1 MRSVIEYLD
10 TTAKRL
16 PSKVCYRDEKTALT
30 FEEVRNQARAAG
42 SFLLGEGFQ
51 REAVAVYMSK
61 TPAELTAFM
70 SVLYAG
76 CFYVPID
83 DEMPSKRIEL
93 IFENLSPRAVI
104 CDEETRENASKFAGS
119 ARVYSWDSIKDS
131 QTNEDALNSVAKTRI
146 DTDLAYIMYTSG
158 STGIPK
164 GVAVCHRSLIDYI
177 ESFCDVMK
185 FDEETVFGSQ
195 TPFYFDASLK
205 DIYPTLKCGCETVI
219 VPHSL
224 FMFPIKLTQFL
235 NEYKINTLCWV
246 VSALT
251 MISAFGVLDEN
262 PPKYLKLVG
271 FGGEVFPIKQYKR
284 WKKALPDVRYINL
297 YGPTETT
304 GVSMYYEV
312 DRDFEKDEAIPL
324 GQAFSNVD
332 IFLLDEDNK
341 LATDGETGEICMRGT
356 GVTMGYYNDFGRT
369 SEAFVQNPLN
379 DKYPEII
386 YRTGDLA
393 RINERGEMVF
403 VSRKDFQIKHMG
415 HRVELGEIEADV
427 NSVEGV
433 SASCA
438 VYLKKKD
445 RIELYYEGG
454 PEESDLTNMLKERL
468 PRYMVP
474 TKVYRMDKLP
484 LTPNGK
490 LDRKGLTA
498 LSEK

>member
-1 MRSVIEYLD
+1 MRRSVTEYLD
-10 TTAKRL
+10 ITAKRL
-16 PSKVCYRDEKTALT
+16 PSKVCYRDEKTAVT
-30 FEEVRNQARAAG
+30 FEEVLNQSHAAG
-42 SFLLGEGFQ
+42 SFLLGEGLKK
-51 REAVAVYMSK
+51 EAVAVYMSK
-61 TPAELTAFM
+61 TPSELVAFI
-70 SVLYAG
+70 SVLQAG

-83 DEMPSKRIEL
+83 DEMPAKRIEL
-93 IFENLSPRAVI
+93 IFENLKPRAVI
-104 CDEETRENASKFAGS
+104 CDCETRENASRFAGD
-119 ARVYSWDSIKDS
+119 AKVYVFDEIKTS
-131 QTNEDALNSVAKTRI
+131 PVNEEALEEVRRTRI

-219 VPHSL
+219 VPHTL
-224 FMFPIKLTQFL
+224 FMFPIKLTDFL

-251 MISAFGVLDEN
+251 MISAFGVLDDN
-262 PPKYLKLVG
+262 PPKYLKIVG

-324 GQAFSNVD
+324 GKAFENVD
-332 IFLLDEDNK
+332 IFLLDEENK
-341 LATDGETGEICMRGT
+341 LSTEGEICMRGT
-356 GVTMGYYNDFGRT
+356 AVTMGYYNDFERT
-369 SEAFVQNPLN
+369 SSAFVQNPLN

-427 NSVEGV
+427 NSIEGV

-454 PEESDLTNMLKERL
+454 PVEGDLTNMLKERL

-474 TKVYRMDKLP
+474 TKVYKMDKLP

>member
-1 MRSVIEYLD
+1 MMRSVTEYLD
-10 TTAKRL
+10 ITAHKL
-16 PSKVCYRDEKTALT
+16 PCKVCYRDEKTAFT
-30 FEEVRNQARAAG
+30 FSEVRNKARNIG
-42 SFLLGEGFQ
+42 SFLLNNGLKK
-51 REAVAVYMSK
+51 EAVAVYMSK
-61 TPAELTAFM
+61 TPAELVAFL
-70 SVLYAG
+70 SVLEAG

-83 DEMPSKRIEL
+83 DEMPQKRIEL
-93 IFENLSPRAVI
+93 IFENLKPRAVI
-104 CDEETRENASKFAGS
+104 CDETTLENAAKLAGD
-119 ARVYSWDSIKDS
+119 AKVYLYSEIDSFE
-131 QTNEDALNSVAKTRI
+131 EDEKALAEVENTRI

-164 GVAVCHRSLIDYI
+164 GVAVNHRSLIDYI
-177 ESFCDVMK
+177 ESFCDVMR
-185 FDEETVFGSQ
+185 FDEETIFGSQ

-219 VPHSL
+219 VPHNL
-224 FMFPIKLTQFL
+224 FMFPIKLTDFL
-235 NEYKINTLCWV
+235 NEYRINTLCWV

-324 GQAFSNVD
+324 GKAFQNVD

-341 LATDGETGEICMRGT
+341 LALEGEICMRGT
-356 GVTMGYYNDFGRT
+356 AVTMGYYNDFERT
-369 SEAFVQNPLN
+369 SSAFVQNPLN

-386 YRTGDLA
+386 YRTGDIA
-393 RINERGEMVF
+393 RINDRGEMVF

-427 NSVEGV
+427 NSIEGV
-433 SASCA
+433 TSSCA

-454 PEESDLTNMLKERL
+454 PIEGDMINMLKERL

-474 TKVYRMDKLP
+474 TKAYKLDKLP

-490 LDRKGLTA
+490 IDRKGLA
-498 LSEK
+498 ILSEK

>member
-1 MRSVIEYLD
+1 MRRTVLDYLD
-10 TTAKRL
+10 ETAARL
-16 PSKVCYRDEKTALT
+16 PDKTAFCDENTSLT
-30 FEEVRNQARAAG
+30 FGELRSQARKGG
-42 SFLLGEGFQ
+42 SALIGSGITGEP
-51 REAVAVYMSK
+51 VAVYMSK
-61 TPAELTAFM
+61 TPSEIAAFM
-70 SVLYAG
+70 ACLEAG
-76 CFYVPID
+76 CYYVPID
-83 DEMPSKRIEL
+83 DEMPKMRIKL
-93 IFENLSPRAVI
+93 IFENLHPSSVI
-104 CDEETRENASKFAGS
+104 CDESTRQSAEGFADG
-119 ARVYSWDSIKDS
+119 ARVLLWDDINK
-131 QTNEDALNSVAKTRI
+131 TPEDQEALDGLRSRMI
-146 DTDLAYIMYTSG
+146 DTDPCYIMYTSG

-185 FDEETVFGSQ
+185 FDEDTVFGSQ

-205 DIYPTLKCGCETVI
+205 DIYPTIKTGCKTVI

-224 FMFPIKLTQFL
+224 FMFPVKLCEFL

-251 MISAFGVLDEN
+251 MISAFGALDDT
-262 PPKYLKLVG
+262 PPKYLKIVG
-271 FGGEVFPIKQYKR
+271 FGGEVFPIKQYRK

-312 DRDFEKDEAIPL
+312 DRDFEDDDVIPL
-324 GQAFSNVD
+324 GKPFENVD
-332 IFLLDEDNK
+332 IFLLDENDRP
-341 LATDGETGEICMRGT
+341 ADEGEICMRGT
-356 GVTMGYYNDFGRT
+356 CVTLGYYMDKERT
-369 SEAFVQNPLN
+369 EAAFVQNPLN
-379 DKYPEII
+379 DRYPELI
-386 YRTGDLA
+386 YRTGDIA
-393 RINERGEMVF
+393 RRNDRGELVF

-427 NSVEGV
+427 NSIKGIVN
-433 SASCA
+433 SCA

-454 PEESDLTNMLKERL
+454 PDEKELLSYLKEKL

-474 TKVYRMDKLP
+474 TKVHKLERLP

-490 LDRKGLTA
+490 TDRKGLTA
-498 LSEK
+498 MSEGK

>member
-1 MRSVIEYLD
+1 MRRTVLDYLD
-10 TTAKRL
+10 NTASRL
-16 PSKVCYRDEKTALT
+16 PEKVSFRDEKTALT
-30 FEEVRNQARAAG
+30 FGQLALQARAAG
-42 SFLLGEGFQ
+42 SVLLNEGIAK
-51 REAVAVYMSK
+51 EPVAVYMSK
-61 TPAELTAFM
+61 TPQQIAAFM
-70 SVLYAG
+70 AALEAG

-83 DEMPSKRIEL
+83 DEMPQMRIRL
-93 IFENLSPRAVI
+93 IFENLKPRAVI
-104 CDEETRENASKFAGS
+104 CDESTKANAEELAGDAS
-119 ARVYSWDSIKDS
+119 IYVWNEIKDAA
-131 QTNEDALNSVAKTRI
+131 EDTEKLSAVRASMI
-146 DTDLAYIMYTSG
+146 DTDPCYIMYTSG

-205 DIYPTLKCGCETVI
+205 DIYPTIKLGCETVI
-219 VPHSL
+219 VPHTL
-224 FMFPIKLTQFL
+224 FMFPIKLVEFL

-251 MISAFGVLDEN
+251 MISAFGALDEVL
-262 PPKYLKLVG
+262 PKFLKIVG
-271 FGGEVFPIKQYKR
+271 FGGEVFPIKQYRK

-312 DRDFEKDEAIPL
+312 DRDFEDDDVIPL
-324 GQAFSNVD
+324 GKAFENVD
-332 IFLLDEDNK
+332 IFLLDENNK
-341 LATDGETGEICMRGT
+341 LADEGEICMRGT
-356 GVTMGYYNDFGRT
+356 CVTLGYYQDPERT
-369 SEAFVQNPLN
+369 SQAFVQNPLN
-379 DKYPEII
+379 DRYPEII
-386 YRTGDLA
+386 YRTGDIA
-393 RINERGEMVF
+393 RRNDRGELVF

-427 NSVEGV
+427 NSIKGV
-433 SASCA
+433 RNSCA

-445 RIELYYEGG
+445 RIELYYEGR
-454 PEESDLTNMLKERL
+454 PEEKELLSYLKEKL

-474 TKVYRMDKLP
+474 TKVHKLDRLP

-490 LDRKGLTA
+490 TDRKGLTA
-498 LSEK
+498 MSEGK

>member
-1 MRSVIEYLD
+1 MRNVLEYLD
-10 TTAKRL
+10 KTASAY
-16 PSKVCYRDEKTALT
+16 PSKIAFRDEKTALT
-30 FEEVRNQARAAG
+30 FGQLDLMSRRAG
-42 SFLLGEGFQ
+42 SALLRDGIS
-51 REAVAVYMSK
+51 REPVAVYMSK
-61 TPAELTAFM
+61 TPAQIAAFM
-70 SVLYAG
+70 AVLQAG

-83 DEMPSKRIEL
+83 DEMPATRIRL
-93 IFENLSPRAVI
+93 IFENLKPRAVI
-104 CDEETRENASKFAGS
+104 FGEDTEENASKFAGD
-119 ARVYSWDSIKDS
+119 ATVYSWESIS
-131 QTNEDALNSVAKTRI
+131 RGEEDAEALTKLRSSMI
-146 DTDLAYIMYTSG
+146 DTDPAYIMYTSG

-177 ESFCDVMK
+177 ESFCEVMR
-185 FDEETVFGSQ
+185 FDEDTVFGSQ

-205 DIYPTLKCGCETVI
+205 DIYPTIKLGCETVI
-219 VPHSL
+219 IPHTL
-224 FMFPIKLTQFL
+224 FMFPVKLVEFL

-251 MISAFGVLDEN
+251 MISAFGAFDEVM
-262 PPKYLKLVG
+262 PQYLKLVG

-312 DRDFEKDEAIPL
+312 DRDFEKDDVIPL
-324 GQAFSNVD
+324 GRPFENVD
-332 IFLLDEDNK
+332 IFLLDENDK
-341 LATDGETGEICMRGT
+341 LSDEGEICMRGT
-356 GVTMGYYNDFGRT
+356 CVTLGYYQDKERT

-379 DKYPEII
+379 DRYPEII
-386 YRTGDLA
+386 YRTGDIA
-393 RINERGEMVF
+393 RRNERGELVF

-427 NSVEGV
+427 NSIKGV
-433 SASCA
+433 SSSCA

-454 PEESDLTNMLKERL
+454 PEEAEMLSYLKEKL

-474 TKVYRMDKLP
+474 TKTHKLTAMP

-490 LDRKGLTA
+490 IDRKGLTQ
-498 LSEK
+498 LSEG